1 MELELNIENDKKLI
15 QNLLQKYFEDAKEQ
29 LQFYQQF

>member
-15 QNLLQKYFEDAKEQ
+15 QNLLQKYFEDAEEQ
-29 LQFYQQF
+29 LQFYQKF